1 MDSNLLCP
9 TCAWFYWLTGFFSFK
24 VDDIPGPEAL
34 KFPGKRDG
42 MTKMIREGN
51 TISIHSWSQGLTFF
65 DYKHLMAIYQSCE
78 LII

>member
-1 MDSNLLCP
+1 MPESKFASHQSLKLS
-9 TCAWFYWLTGFFSFK
+9 TFFFQ

-51 TISIHSWSQGLTFF
+51 TISIHSWSQGIA
-65 DYKHLMAIYQSCE
+65 K
-78 LII
+78 